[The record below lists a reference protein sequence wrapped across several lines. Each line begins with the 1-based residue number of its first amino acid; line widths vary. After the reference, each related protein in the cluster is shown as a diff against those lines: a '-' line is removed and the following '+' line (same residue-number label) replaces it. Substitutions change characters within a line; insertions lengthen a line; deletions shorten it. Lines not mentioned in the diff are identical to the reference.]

1 MSNPEHPPV
10 AAETGNPARQNL
22 GVKLKAAR
30 EAQGLSTKDVAQRLR
45 LDTHVVEALEADDP
59 ERLPARTFVR
69 GYLRNYARL
78 VGLDENLVT
87 EALPEADATPAAAL
101 KRRHGYRGATVGPAL
116 GRWLGY
122 LFLLVLLAGLV
133 LFAYPAVKRVWDGW
147 QEPVS
152 ATGEGQDLRLPTP
165 GAVPSPP
172 EGGLQDLE
180 PIWPLP
186 DTREQTAAEEVTEQA
201 AEGVAAEVPEA
212 VSEPEP
218 APVPEVVVPGVQLVL
233 SFRAE
238 SWVEVR
244 DRDGRVL
251 YGLMTPGRREVLSGT
266 PPFRLLLGNAAGVDV
281 EYDGRRVDTAPHT
294 QGAVARFS
302 LE

>member
-122 LFLLVLLAGLV
+122 LFLLALLAGLV

-186 DTREQTAAEEVTEQA
+186 EREEA
-201 AEGVAAEVPEA
+201 VPEEA
-212 VSEPEP
+212 PALEPETVVEP
-218 APVPEVVVPGVQLVL
+218 APALPEAAAPGVQLVL

>member
-1 MSNPEHPPV
+1 
-10 AAETGNPARQNL
+10 
-22 GVKLKAAR
+22 
-30 EAQGLSTKDVAQRLR
+30 
-45 LDTHVVEALEADDP
+45 
-59 ERLPARTFVR
+59 
-69 GYLRNYARL
+69 
-78 VGLDENLVT
+78 
-87 EALPEADATPAAAL
+87 
-101 KRRHGYRGATVGPAL
+101 
-116 GRWLGY
+116 
-122 LFLLVLLAGLV
+122 
-133 LFAYPAVKRVWDGW
+133 
-147 QEPVS
+147 
-152 ATGEGQDLRLPTP
+152 
-165 GAVPSPP
+165 VPSPP

-186 DTREQTAAEEVTEQA
+186 EREEA
-201 AEGVAAEVPEA
+201 VPEEA
-212 VSEPEP
+212 PALEPETVVEP
-218 APVPEVVVPGVQLVL
+218 APALPEATAPGVQLVL

>member
-10 AAETGNPARQNL
+10 AAENGNPARQNL

-122 LFLLVLLAGLV
+122 LFLLALLAGLV

-186 DTREQTAAEEVTEQA
+186 EREEA
-201 AEGVAAEVPEA
+201 VPEEA
-212 VSEPEP
+212 PALEPETVVEP
-218 APVPEVVVPGVQLVL
+218 APALPEATAPGVQLVL

>member
-10 AAETGNPARQNL
+10 AAEHGNPARQNL

-122 LFLLVLLAGLV
+122 LFLLALLAGLV

-186 DTREQTAAEEVTEQA
+186 EREEA
-201 AEGVAAEVPEA
+201 VPEEA
-212 VSEPEP
+212 PALEPETVVEP
-218 APVPEVVVPGVQLVL
+218 APALPEAAAPGVQLVL